1 MYTLLLLAWVFLKV
15 GFFCWGGGI
24 VIIPLAEEE
33 VVWKYG
39 WLTPTEFVDAVTLG
53 QVSPGPVV
61 ISTTFIGYKVAGWL
75 GAIVATASVILPGFI
90 MMCIAT
96 QAITRFQNNRY
107 LSAFF
112 HGARAAVIAMIF
124 HAALSI
130 GSTALVDVKGIF
142 IAVISLVLLTQY
154 KLSPIWLIFV
164 VLGIGI
170 IT

>member
-1 MYTLLLLAWVFLKV
+1 MYTLLLLGWVFLKV

-33 VVWKYG
+33 VVFKYG

-61 ISTTFIGYKVAGWL
+61 ISTTFIGYKVAGLL
-75 GAIVATASVILPGFI
+75 GAIVATVSVILPGFI
-90 MMCIAT
+90 LMCLAT
-96 QAITRFQNNRY
+96 QAVTAFRNNRY
-107 LSAFF
+107 MSAFF

-124 HAALSI
+124 QAALSI
-130 GSTALVDVKGIF
+130 GNTALVDVKAVF
-142 IAVISLVLLTQY
+142 IAVISLVLLTRY